1 MDEGL
6 AGLVP
11 VGGQEGPRH
20 VDSAIAIL
28 CRDLFLAG
36 DLGAWKKGAASRHGN
51 DRHQDCRNDRASHAG
66 HRARNW
72 VLTLSNVRS
81 YDESPFRTPVLPI
94 QQAEE
99 HETMALTKITPIPA
113 RVRWDRRH
121 GRPTSV
127 QMGDRQLMVRGLEA
141 VRDETAAY
149 PAERGPRITLLVDT
163 DAGQASLVFDGRQ
176 RRWYVE
182 ALDQAA

>member
-1 MDEGL
+1 
-6 AGLVP
+6 
-11 VGGQEGPRH
+11 
-20 VDSAIAIL
+20 
-28 CRDLFLAG
+28 
-36 DLGAWKKGAASRHGN
+36 
-51 DRHQDCRNDRASHAG
+51 
-66 HRARNW
+66 
-72 VLTLSNVRS
+72 LTEPNVRS

-127 QMGDRQLMVRGLEA
+127 QMGDRQLVVRGLEA